1 MSKLRHFY
9 KRSITQR
16 LVSMMMLAV
25 MLILFGAF
33 YMLWTTYSIVQD
45 YMREAE
51 AVQDKLKLVSE
62 IADHSNEIILRARGY
77 FVYLSDYEYEQIFA
91 EEEKLKNAL
100 LEIKKRELSE
110 AEMEVMQNIEA
121 FFTDYFETT
130 LPKAIAY
137 AEAEDYG
144 SLRQLITADEDNP
157 VNKLIVYAYDFENQ
171 VKLIAEEKNGELV
184 RQLALQAGAFITYI
198 LAVLILSSFI
208 TRKLGTDMGAP
219 LRQLTKQ
226 ARRFAEGERFELESL
241 TRADEIGEL
250 SRSLQSMMGQIHLKE
265 ETLLAQNEELQA
277 QQDELQAQQE
287 ELQRAL
293 ALMEKNERYL
303 EKRNQLI
310 QSLSNT
316 LNQTELLQSII
327 QNMVEITESD
337 KGILIMMKEPHPYA
351 SVGLSE
357 EAAKQ
362 AVATLDEGIALR
374 ALQTKKTYRINRAAS
389 TAERGYHTAPMSAT
403 DLVVPVAGADEEMVA
418 CLILTKLGRDVSRQE
433 EAEIDGL
440 IKQVSLSFDKLV
452 LFEQSEKRRQMIGD
466 MLNTVQ
472 EGIQFTDLHGTT
484 LQINRRMS
492 ELLGVVSEAGSST
505 RLPIDSFLETI
516 REKVIEPERLVGFIT
531 RIVNGELTEEGRSM
545 NYELSLPER
554 KHIQIYCEPLYRQGD
569 KFGLLFVHRDIS
581 KEYEVDRMKSE
592 FVSTVSHE
600 LRTPLASVLGFAEL
614 LIHRELNPERQ
625 RKYMMT
631 IYQEAKRLTAL
642 INDFLDLQRMESG
655 KQIYDM
661 QAIDIA
667 SLIEEIVE
675 TEKLSGTAHRIEF
688 CNRAPK
694 ALVWADAAKLG
705 QAFINLLN
713 NAVKYSPDGGTILI
727 DAAVEDEQLVIRI
740 QDEGLGIPEEAL
752 PKLFSKFY
760 RVDNS
765 DRREIGGTGLG
776 LAIVKEI
783 INRHKGTIG
792 VESVFGSGSTFTVR
806 LPAITRLEHSAVEDP
821 ERKPEKASLLVA
833 LVEND
838 HHLSLLL
845 TDELQASG
853 YRVHLF
859 AEGRQALDELE
870 RLNPDAVVIDLMLEQ
885 GLTGWDI
892 ITMMKKSEKLLNKP
906 ILISSAFEEKEKAA
920 AWGISEF
927 LVKPYLPGR
936 LSERLSD
943 LILRSEERHEKG

>member
-1 MSKLRHFY
+1 MGKLRHFY

-25 MLILFGAF
+25 VLILFGAL

-51 AVQDKLKLVSE
+51 AAQDKQKLVSQ

-77 FVYLSDYEYEQIFA
+77 FVYLSDYEYEQLFA
-91 EEEKLKNAL
+91 EEAKLNNAL

-110 AEMEVMQNIEA
+110 AERDVMQNIEA
-121 FFTDYFETT
+121 FYTDYFETT
-130 LPKAIAY
+130 LPEAIAY

-144 SLRQLITADEDNP
+144 SLRKLITADEDNP
-157 VNKLIVYAYDFENQ
+157 VNKLIVYARDFENQ
-171 VKLIAEEKNGELV
+171 VQLIAEEQNRELV

-198 LAVLILSSFI
+198 LVILILSSFI

-293 ALMEKNERYL
+293 AQMEINERYL

-337 KGILIMMKEPHPYA
+337 KGILIMMKDPHPYA

-357 EAAKQ
+357 DAAKQ
-362 AVATLDEGIALR
+362 AVATLDEGIVLR
-374 ALQTKKTYRINRAAS
+374 AVQTKKAYRIKRAAS
-389 TAERGYHTAPMSAT
+389 TAERGYHAAPMSAT
-403 DLVVPVAGADEEMVA
+403 DLVVPVAGAEEDIVA
-418 CLILTKLGRDVSRQE
+418 CLILTKIGRDVSRQE
-433 EAEIDGL
+433 EAEIAGL
-440 IKQVSLSFDKLV
+440 IKQVSLSFDKLL
-452 LFEQSEKRRQMIGD
+452 LFEQSEKQRQMIGD

-472 EGIQFTDLHGTT
+472 EGIQFTDLQGTT

-505 RLPIDSFLETI
+505 GLPIDSFLETI
-516 REKVIEPERLVGFIT
+516 REKVTEPERLIEFIT
-531 RIVNGELTEEGRSM
+531 LIVNGELSEEGRSM
-545 NYELSLPER
+545 HYELAIPER
-554 KHIQIYCEPLYRQGD
+554 RHIQIYCEPLYRQEE
-569 KFGLLFVHRDIS
+569 KFGLLFVHRDIT

-614 LIHRELNPERQ
+614 LVHRELKPERQ
-625 RKYMMT
+625 KKYMTT
-631 IYQEAKRLTAL
+631 IHQEAKRLTAL

-655 KQIYDM
+655 KQSYDM
-661 QAIDIA
+661 QAIDAA
-667 SLIEEIVE
+667 SLIDEIVE
-675 TEKLSGTAHRIEF
+675 TERLSNTAHHIEF
-688 CNRAPK
+688 YNRAPQ
-694 ALVWADAAKLG
+694 ALVWADRAKMS
-705 QAFINLLN
+705 QAFINLLS
-713 NAVKYSPDGGTILI
+713 NAVKYSPDGGTIHI
-727 DAAVEDEQLVIRI
+727 DVAVEDEQLVIRM

-752 PKLFSKFY
+752 PKLFAKFY

-783 INRHKGTIG
+783 ITRHKGTIA

-806 LPAITRLEHSAVEDP
+806 LPAIARLEPSAFEEP
-821 ERKPEKASLLVA
+821 ERKPEKASLHVA

-838 HHLSLLL
+838 HHLSMLLK
-845 TDELQASG
+845 DELQASG
-853 YRVHLF
+853 YRVHLYT
-859 AEGRQALDELE
+859 EGRQALDDLE

-885 GLTGWDI
+885 GITGWDI

-936 LSERLSD
+936 LSERLAG
-943 LILRSEERHEKG
+943 LILKSEERHEKG